1 MHGSEER
8 LERSVEGS
16 VSGADFAYTG
26 FREKVSVFRS
36 CPEKCMLELVFGFLD
51 GDTRAWPS
59 SSC

>member
-36 CPEKCMLELVFGFLD
+36 FPEKCMLELVFAFPAWD
-51 GDTRAWPS
+51 NRAWPS
-59 SSC
+59 SGC